1 MRERIKRFSQ
11 LLLDVSVADPDDARR
26 RKFLNVILIGTG
38 FLTILVVFSILG
50 AVVIGQGDIF
60 NGHAWIGAIGMLV
73 GVPAFSW
80 SNRRPSVPG
89 WVTSGTFLVFLLV
102 LFLFVDTPDQLAGGR
117 SLFVFTIPI
126 VMASILLY
134 PAASFIFAGLAA
146 LEIWYLASLVEFVPN
161 TFAMAGFFLVALVAW
176 HSARNMEQALREA
189 RAINKELD
197 QRVAERTQELSEA
210 LRRESEQASQ
220 RQAILQGIADGVM
233 VFDTQGTVILTNTAL
248 IRLLELPLDK
258 VLNRNL
264 AEVVQSAKIPEEN
277 REVILRSVGYSEA
290 TLAPIRVKWGVRTL
304 SIISAPARDHKGRA
318 IGNVAVLRD
327 FTREAEVEQM
337 KNAFVAM
344 VSHELRTPLNAIL
357 GYSEMLRDGFYGAV
371 NEKQSNAAER
381 ILSNSSRLLNIVS
394 DLLDQALI
402 EAGRLKFDY
411 KSFPTR
417 ELTENLHSVMD
428 KIARDK
434 GLELTTRIDAAVPEH
449 LTGDTHRLQ
458 QVLVNLVNN
467 AVKFTDKGGIDVYI
481 YKVNEQ
487 RWGFDVTDTGQGIA
501 PDAQKQI
508 FDPFRQLEGT
518 VTRSH
523 GGIGLGLAIV
533 GRLVELMGGQ
543 VFLKSVVGQGSTFTI
558 ILPFEPPRKKQEE
571 GEK

>member
-1 MRERIKRFSQ
+1 MKERLKQFFT
-11 LLLDVSVADPDDARR
+11 LLLDVSASDPDDARR
-26 RKFLNVILIGTG
+26 RKFLNIILIGAG
-38 FLTILVVFSILG
+38 ILTTLVILSLWG
-50 AVVIGQGDIF
+50 ASMMGEGELANSNF
-60 NGHAWIGAIGMLV
+60 WIGAMGMLV
-73 GVPAFSW
+73 GVFVISW
-80 SNRRPSVPG
+80 LNRIPSVPG
-89 WVTSGTFLVFLLV
+89 WVTAGIFLVFLLV
-102 LFLFVDTPDQLAGGR
+102 LFTFTDTPDQLAGGR
-117 SLFVFTIPI
+117 SLFVFTIPV
-126 VMASILLY
+126 VMASILLF

-146 LEIWYLASLVEFVPN
+146 LEVWYLSSLVEFVPN

-176 HSARNMEQALREA
+176 HSARNVEQALREA
-189 RAINKELD
+189 RAINRELD
-197 QRVAERTQELSEA
+197 RRVAERTQELSDA

-233 VFDTQGTVILTNTAL
+233 VFDTQGKVILTNTAL

-258 VLNRNL
+258 VLNRQL
-264 AEVVQSAKIPEEN
+264 AEVVQSAKIPEED
-277 REVILRSVGYSEA
+277 RDMVLRSVGYSEA
-290 TLAPIRVKWGVRTL
+290 TLAPIRVRWGVRTL
-304 SIISAPARDHKGRA
+304 SIIAAPVRDHKGRA
-318 IGNVAVLRD
+318 IGSVAVLRD

-357 GYSEMLRDGFYGAV
+357 GYSEMLRDGFYGPA
-371 NEKQSNAAER
+371 NEKQANAAER

-402 EAGRLKFDY
+402 EAGKLKFDY

-434 GLELTTRIDAAVPEH
+434 KLELTTRIDAAMPER
-449 LTGDTHRLQ
+449 LVGDTHRLQ
-458 QVLVNLVNN
+458 QILINLVNN
-467 AVKFTDKGGIDVYI
+467 AVKFTEKGGIDVYI

-543 VFLKSVVGQGSTFTI
+543 VFLKSAVGQGSTFTI
-558 ILPFEPPRKKQEE
+558 ILPFDPPCKQGSE
-571 GEK
+571 

>member
-1 MRERIKRFSQ
+1 MRERIQRFSN
-11 LLLDVSVADPDDARR
+11 LLLDVSAADPDDARR
-26 RKFLNVILIGTG
+26 RKFLNVILIGSG
-38 FLTILVVFSILG
+38 ILTILVVVFLLG
-50 AVVIGQGDIF
+50 ALMMGQGELADSKV
-60 NGHAWIGAIGMLV
+60 WIGAIGMLI
-73 GVPAFSW
+73 GLLFFSW
-80 SNRRPSVPG
+80 SNRRASVPG
-89 WVTSGTFLVFLLV
+89 WVTAGLFLIFLLV
-102 LFLFVDTPDQLAGGR
+102 LFIFIDTPDQLAGGR
-117 SLFVFTIPI
+117 SLFVFTIPV

-146 LEIWYLASLVEFVPN
+146 LEVWYLSSLVEFVPN
-161 TFAMAGFFLVALVAW
+161 TFAMLGFFLVALVAW
-176 HSARNMEQALREA
+176 YSARNMEQALREA
-189 RAINKELD
+189 RAINRELD

-233 VFDTQGTVILTNTAL
+233 VFDTQGKVILTNTAL

-258 VLNRNL
+258 VLNRHL
-264 AEVVQSAKIPEEN
+264 SEVVQSGNIPEED
-277 REVILRSVGYSEA
+277 RDMVLRSVGYSEA

-304 SIISAPARDHKGRA
+304 SIIAAPARDHKGRA
-318 IGNVAVLRD
+318 IGSVAVLRD

-357 GYSEMLRDGFYGAV
+357 GYAEMLRDGFYGAV

-402 EAGRLKFDY
+402 EVGKLKFDY

-434 GLELTTRIDAAVPEH
+434 GLKLTTRIDAAMSEY

-467 AVKFTDKGGIDVYI
+467 AVKFTEKGGIDVFI

-533 GRLVELMGGQ
+533 RRLVELMGGQ
-543 VFLKSVVGQGSTFTI
+543 VFLKSLVGQGSTFTI
-558 ILPFEPPRKKQEE
+558 ILPFEPPRKE
-571 GEK
+571 GKE